1 MLVEGR
7 PRKGPSFNPEA
18 GGKSKHPPHKMKRQ
32 IIPFVWVA
40 PVVGVITLFLL
51 YPLFQAL
58 WDSLHAGASGSGR
71 SFVGLNN
78 FRELLSTGA
87 FLGAVHRTLTFTLAA
102 VTLKLLIGG
111 TAALILNRP
120 FRGRNLLRSWLFIPW
135 TIPLFA
141 GGILF
146 LWLLRMGGGL
156 NLMLGHVGISS
167 VFWLG
172 PDHAMKS
179 IIFLNVWKGFPFF
192 MITILAGLQIIPRE
206 LYEAAQIDGA
216 TGLQQFRYVTLPG
229 LRNVILIASLL
240 STVWTFAQFENIFVL
255 TRGGPGTTTETL
267 SILVYKLAFGM
278 FNLNMGSAAA
288 VLSLPL
294 FLFFIFWLVKF
305 VRKESEA

>member
-1 MLVEGR
+1 
-7 PRKGPSFNPEA
+7 
-18 GGKSKHPPHKMKRQ
+18 MKRQ

-51 YPLFQAL
+51 YPLFQAF

-71 SFVGLNN
+71 SFVGLSN

-87 FLGAVHRTLTFTLAA
+87 FLGAVHRTLIFTLAA

-156 NLMLGHVGISS
+156 NLMLENVGIYP

-172 PDHAMKS
+172 PDHAMQS

-216 TGLQQFRYVTLPG
+216 TGFQQFRYVTLPG